1 MIGGAGV
8 GIACQN
14 TPQVHPCRL
23 FLDVLS
29 RKVLAGNTH
38 PSFSLTVVHLSETIA
53 ERVSTKPRMYSTLLQ
68 DRTRQDAEARA
79 TQDVFKRILK

>member
-1 MIGGAGV
+1 MLPELITQGRVWTSFYPVWFYWCRFLEIDSLGRASCPNEQWGAGV

-14 TPQVHPCRL
+14 TPPVRPCRL

-38 PSFSLTVVHLSETIA
+38 PSFSHEFSNPI
-53 ERVSTKPRMYSTLLQ
+53 
-68 DRTRQDAEARA
+68 
-79 TQDVFKRILK
+79 